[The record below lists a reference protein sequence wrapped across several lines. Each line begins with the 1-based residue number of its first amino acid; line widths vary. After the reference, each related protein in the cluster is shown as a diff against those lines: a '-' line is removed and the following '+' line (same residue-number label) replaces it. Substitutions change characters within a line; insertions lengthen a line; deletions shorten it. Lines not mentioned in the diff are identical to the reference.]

1 MKWLFA
7 VLAALCVTSCAKKDV
22 RSPPVPTAHP
32 GFTLFISAGV
42 KGYLGPCGCSENMR
56 GSITRAA
63 AQVALAKAGG
73 NPVLYFDSGDTLF
86 GQTQIPPEAVQ
97 QQERKARALTE
108 AMKAMGLSAK
118 ANGPLDEAQGAA
130 FRTSLALPELAANQ
144 ARTFDAGGFPVTVV
158 SGTWSAALVEAVS
171 KARSSGAPWVLV
183 LLQEDWATALK
194 SVDDSLEAD
203 AVVVARP
210 GDGAASE
217 ENRMLRRKVPLF
229 LLQDKG
235 RSLLRL
241 DVHPQSDGRF
251 ELLAAGAE
259 TERELKG
266 LDQRVELLKAQV
278 NEPMLDTELL
288 TLRKAKL
295 EEIIARREALAA
307 APTQW
312 PAGKNVF
319 AARFVPLES
328 SMPTDPTVDALVTAY
343 DKDVGAMNVAWA
355 KTHPSLCPPAPDA
368 MPRYVGNA
376 KCQECHAD
384 AFKMWG
390 ESKHALAYATLETKG
405 KNFHLDCVGCHV
417 VGFKK
422 PGGVCRID
430 EVKGRD
436 HVGCESCHGPG
447 SRHAEDTDDTSI
459 TQGDDMYT
467 CQGCHDKE
475 NSPHFNFKEY
485 LAKIIGPGHGQPL
498 NATKK

>member
-1 MKWLFA
+1 MKPLLA
-7 VLAALCVTSCAKKDV
+7 LLAAWCVVSCAKKDV
-22 RSPPVPTAHP
+22 RPPQVSTPAP
-32 GFTLFISAGV
+32 GFTLFVSAGV

-56 GSITRAA
+56 GGITRAA
-63 AQVALAKAGG
+63 AQVALAKAFGH
-73 NPVLYFDSGDTLF
+73 PVLYFDAGDTLF
-86 GQTQIPPEAVQ
+86 GQAQLPAEAVP
-97 QQERKARALTE
+97 QQERKARTLTE

-118 ANGPLDEAQGAA
+118 ANGPLDDAQGAA
-130 FRTSLALPELAANQ
+130 FRASLALPELPDNQ
-144 ARTFDAGGFPVTVV
+144 PRTFEAGGFPLTVV
-158 SGTWSAALVEAVS
+158 SGPWSPSLVEAVS
-171 KARSSGAPWVLV
+171 KARASGAAWVLV
-183 LLQEDWATALK
+183 LLQEDWRTALRN
-194 SVDDSLEAD
+194 VDDSLEAD

-210 GDGAASE
+210 GEGAAAE

-229 LLQDKG
+229 SLQDKG

-278 NEPMLDTELL
+278 NEPMLAPELL
-288 TLRKAKL
+288 ALRKAKL

-307 APTQW
+307 TPAQW
-312 PAGKNVF
+312 PAGKNTF
-319 AARFVPLES
+319 TARFVPLES
-328 SMPTDPTVDALVTAY
+328 SLPTDPAIDALVTAY

-355 KTHPSLCPPAPDA
+355 KTHSPLCPPSVDA
-368 MPRYVGNA
+368 MPRYVGNTQ
-376 KCQECHAD
+376 CQQCHAD
-384 AFKMWG
+384 AFKVWG
-390 ESKHALAYATLETKG
+390 ESKHAAAYATLENKG

-430 EVKGRD
+430 EVAGRD

-447 SRHAEDTDDTSI
+447 SRHAEDTDDSSI
-459 TQGDDMYT
+459 AKGDDAHT
-467 CQGCHDKE
+467 CQKCHDQE

-485 LAKIIGPGHGQPL
+485 LAKIIGPGHGQPT